1 MLDGQDHTMP
11 RHAPLTSLPAELHN
25 LVLSNMRNRERKR
38 LRLTCSRLRD
48 RTPLHIT
55 RVFLSANERNVDVFR
70 AIANH
75 DLYRAQVT
83 ELIWD
88 DVTLPA
94 HGDGP
99 RDVED
104 DDDYDP
110 QYDPDDF
117 FERYGLADPEASPI
131 WFVRGCESNLYAIG
145 GRQQD
150 YIDHPQ
156 HYNTSLP
163 QHRDRDIQAEEQ
175 LPFPVSVAYYQGLLI
190 QQNRVLATQADVD
203 ALAYGLTRFPA
214 LRRITITAAAHGL
227 LYEPLYQ
234 TPMIRAFPW
243 GFNYPIPRGW
253 PMGSP
258 MCSTPAKVPPWDE
271 AHKRRWRGVSAVLH
285 ALAAASDHGVSEL
298 VVDALVLP
306 TGLNWRLLDD
316 PACEEYRN
324 LAALVRKPG
333 FRHLDLTLLVAWE
346 QWGADRP
353 PFRSG
358 HLRRLLEGAE
368 GLEHVRIA
376 TDLTPNQEHFGS
388 SSGDPALPDE
398 DDELRL
404 RDLCPV
410 ERWPR
415 LRHLGLN
422 GFHLFQSDLV
432 AFLAAIPPSHPL
444 RSVDLGN
451 LRFLG
456 DGSYRSLLC
465 DMRERLD
472 WRDRPA
478 LERPRVAIAVGDRE
492 GLDTGIERL
501 VCVEEEVESFLYGDG
516 PNPFGCEPEK
526 RPNYIR
532 CGFGVERDPLDP
544 TFEKPWGVWE

>member
-1 MLDGQDHTMP
+1 MYP
-11 RHAPLTSLPAELHN
+11 ELHHAAINSAPPELYN
-25 LVLSNMRNRERKR
+25 LVVSNLSNRERKR

-48 RTPLHIT
+48 KTPLHIT
-55 RVFLSANERNVDVFR
+55 RVFLSANERNVDVFL

-75 DLYRAQVT
+75 DIYRAQIT
-83 ELIWD
+83 DLIWD
-88 DVTLPA
+88 DAILPA

-117 FERYGLADPEASPI
+117 FERYGLTDPEASPI

-145 GRQQD
+145 GRQHD

-156 HYNTSLP
+156 HYNISLP

-175 LPFPVSVAYYQGLLI
+175 LPFPVSFAYYQGLLI

-214 LRRITITAAAHGL
+214 LRRVTITAAAHGL

-253 PMGSP
+253 PMGTNTASI
-258 MCSTPAKVPPWDE
+258 PANIPPWDE
-271 AHKRRWRGVSAVLH
+271 AHKGRWRGVSAVLH
-285 ALAAASDHGVSEL
+285 ALAAARDHGVSEL
-298 VVDALVLP
+298 VVDAHGLP

-333 FRHLDLTLLVAWE
+333 FRHLDLTLLVAYE

-376 TDLTPNQEHFGS
+376 TDLTPNQDFGS
-388 SSGDPALPDE
+388 SFGDPAPPDE

-492 GLDTGIERL
+492 GLDTGIER
-501 VCVEEEVESFLYGDG
+501 VACVEEEVESFLYGDG

-532 CGFGVERDPLDP
+532 WGFGVERDALDP